1 MAAVEPIFTARAR
14 LGEGPLWDPV
24 ALRLYWVD
32 IYNHRVHWFAP
43 DTGAANCW
51 DVGDTVG
58 AIALTAQGRILMA
71 LRHGLGFLDPNT
83 GQVVMAE
90 IFEDGEADKRLNDG
104 KCDAA
109 GRFWIG
115 SMCTAGPGA
124 SLYRYDPD
132 GTLHT
137 METGLTVSNGL
148 GWSPDNQRF
157 YLADSPLQKVFVYD
171 FDLETGAIANRQV
184 HIDLT
189 HQSAFPDGLTV
200 DTEGCIWVALW
211 DGWGIKRFDPDGKL
225 MDDIEVPV
233 QRPTSCTFGGPELKR
248 LYITSASVGLSEA
261 EIQKSFLS
269 GDVFALDTD
278 VCGLPAHTFDDDL

>member
-1 MAAVEPIFTARAR
+1 MAVEIALTARAR
-14 LGEGPLWDPV
+14 LGEGPLWDE
-24 ALRLYWVD
+24 AASRLYWVD
-32 IYNHRVHWFAP
+32 IYNHRLHWFAP

-58 AIALTAQGRILMA
+58 AIALTTEGQILMA
-71 LRHGLGFLDPNT
+71 LRHGLGFLNLET
-83 GQVVMAE
+83 GKVVLGK
-90 IFEDGEADKRLNDG
+90 IFEEGEGDKRLNDG

-115 SMCTAGPGA
+115 SMSTAGPGG

-132 GTLHT
+132 GTLHK
-137 METGLTVSNGL
+137 METGLTISNGL

-157 YLADSPLQKVFVYD
+157 YLADSPLQKIFVYD
-171 FDLETGAIANRQV
+171 FDLDSGAIANRRV
-184 HIDLT
+184 HVDLT
-189 HQSAFPDGLTV
+189 GQSAFPDGLTV
-200 DTEGCIWVALW
+200 DTEGCLWVALW
-211 DGWGIKRFDPDGKL
+211 DGWGLRRFDPDGQE
-225 MDDIEVPV
+225 MAQIEVPV

-269 GDVFALDTD
+269 GDVFSLETE
-278 VCGLPAHTFDDDL
+278 VQGLPAHRFKGGP